1 MANKD
6 IRMVLFETGV
16 KQWEVADILGVQDT
30 SISRKLRHELPPEEK
45 ERILDAIKIAA
56 SRRGCRDE

>member
-6 IRMVLFETGV
+6 IRMALFETGV

-30 SISRKLRHELPPEEK
+30 SISRKLRHELPSEEK
-45 ERILDAIKIAA
+45 ESILNAIKIVA
-56 SRRGCRDE
+56 SRRGRRDE